1 MKGDSY
7 PSKHFFGIRI
17 WNHIIIQW
25 RTQSLFGKTGTY
37 INPWRRY
44 QSWRRAVNV
53 SKFVL
58 PDALKMH
65 SLALFVLRFLSK
77 TFPKLLK
84 FKLQDTLLG
93 GWFLKIHIFKKKK
106 NVLVR
111 AVKQSGLKRCSKWY
125 RRNHSKQYKYFRR
138 LMTGSRFVKKWRRKS
153 ERLRD
158 LLRKWMKTFF

>member
-84 FKLQDTLLG
+84 FTLQDTLLG

-106 NVLVR
+106 KMYLWELWSNLGWKD
-111 AVKQSGLKRCSKWY
+111 AASGTEGITQSST
-125 RRNHSKQYKYFRR
+125 NIS
-138 LMTGSRFVKKWRRKS
+138 VV
-153 ERLRD
+153 
-158 LLRKWMKTFF
+158 